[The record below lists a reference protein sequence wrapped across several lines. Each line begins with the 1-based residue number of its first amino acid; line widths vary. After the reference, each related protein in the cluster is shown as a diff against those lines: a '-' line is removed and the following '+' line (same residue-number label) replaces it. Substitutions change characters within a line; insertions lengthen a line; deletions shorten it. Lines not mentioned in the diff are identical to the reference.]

1 MTTTSTGFIHVHCA
15 TCSDPNVWFT
25 CNSCGK
31 SDHFELNDGV
41 VVCDCSAVYDRG
53 TCTCGAEV
61 PASGLSFVENDK
73 GPLALADVEV
83 AWGRVIALVLVL
95 GGIIAG
101 GLFWWLT

>member
-1 MTTTSTGFIHVHCA
+1 MTTTNTGFIHVHCA

-25 CNSCGK
+25 CNACGK
-31 SDHFELNDGV
+31 SDHFALNEGV
-41 VVCDCSAVYDRG
+41 VTCDCSAVYDRG

-61 PASGLSFVENDK
+61 PGTGLSFVAFDK
-73 GPLALADVEV
+73 GPLALADVQV

-101 GLFWWLT
+101 GVLWWLS